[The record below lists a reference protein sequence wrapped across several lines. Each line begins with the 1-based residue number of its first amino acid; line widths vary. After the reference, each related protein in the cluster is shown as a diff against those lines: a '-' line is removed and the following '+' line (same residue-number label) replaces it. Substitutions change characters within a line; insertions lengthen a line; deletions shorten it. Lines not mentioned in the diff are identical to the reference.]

1 MHHSSN
7 EPFCKSKDRVM
18 GYIDNRFNKLEEGV
32 RSNPDPYVREQQMRN
47 LRKTKKALTNRIGVF
62 KQIKC

>member
-7 EPFCKSKDRVM
+7 EPFCRSKDEIM
-18 GYIDNRFNKLEEGV
+18 GYIDNQFNKLEQIV
-32 RSNPDPYVREQQMRN
+32 KSNPDPYVREQQMRN
-47 LRKTKKALTNRIGVF
+47 LRKTKKAITGRIDVF

>member
-7 EPFCKSKDRVM
+7 EPFCRSKDEIM
-18 GYIDNRFNKLEEGV
+18 GYIDNQFNKLEEIV
-32 RSNPDPYVREQQMRN
+32 KSNPDPYVREQQMRN
-47 LRKTKKALTNRIGVF
+47 LRKTKKAITGRIGVF